1 MGFMTMQCQCGCGK
15 KVQRGSK
22 YFLQQGQGLNFGVEI
37 IDLFDQRYQSHLIDL
52 TFGTE
57 LTVNANKLKQL
68 RSRCHQMSQ
77 QMLTIAHEGP
87 GGMSVTRALIEEM
100 NLFIVQLI
108 CVIQKVDP
116 SEITRLNALARMSR
130 SQKLLY
136 PSVHRRV
143 NP

>member
-1 MGFMTMQCQCGCGK
+1 
-15 KVQRGSK
+15 
-22 YFLQQGQGLNFGVEI
+22 
-37 IDLFDQRYQSHLIDL
+37 
-52 TFGTE
+52 
-57 LTVNANKLKQL
+57 LKQL

-108 CVIQKVDP
+108 CVIQKANP
-116 SEITRLNALARMSR
+116 SEIMRLNAIGRMSR

-143 NP
+143 NS